1 MTLNIRTYLYLPR
14 PIKRAKTRNLSDY
27 EKRSSET
34 VSDDLRVIWI

>member
-1 MTLNIRTYLYLPR
+1 MPPR
-14 PIKRAKTRNLSDY
+14 PIKRAKTRNLSGY